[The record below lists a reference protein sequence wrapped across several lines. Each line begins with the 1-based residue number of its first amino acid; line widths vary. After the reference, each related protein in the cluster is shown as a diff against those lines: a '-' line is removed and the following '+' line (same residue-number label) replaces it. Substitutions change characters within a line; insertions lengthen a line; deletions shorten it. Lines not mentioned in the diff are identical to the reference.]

1 MKHFT
6 RRFLSDVPY
15 QSLMKILYRFILS
28 IKVLMA
34 SFSIQAIANLEL
46 SPSYYYQISNQQD
59 EISEQ
64 AAAAIAQQKINGRVL
79 AIRRV
84 DNFYRIKILSNHS
97 TVHIVVVNAING
109 KIMSSH

>member
-28 IKVLMA
+28 ITVLMA
-34 SFSIQAIANLEL
+34 SFSSQAIANLEL

>member
-28 IKVLMA
+28 ITVLMA
-34 SFSIQAIANLEL
+34 SFSSQAIANLEL
-46 SPSYYYQISNQQD
+46 SPSHYYQISNQQD

>member
-6 RRFLSDVPY
+6 LRFLSDVLY
-15 QSLMKILYRFILS
+15 QSLMKIFYRFILL
-28 IKVLMA
+28 IIVLMA
-34 SFSIQAIANLEL
+34 SSSSQAIANFKL
-46 SPSYYYQISNQQD
+46 SPSYYYQVSNQQD
-59 EISEQ
+59 GISEQ

-97 TVHIVVVNAING
+97 TVHIVVVNAIDG